1 MTEAEAR
8 KKWCP
13 YMNVDGY
20 KGSESCIASD
30 CMMWRNQPMVR
41 DTDTGE
47 VFPDN
52 GNVVFSFG
60 FEVVDGHGFCGLGGK
75 P

>member
-1 MTEAEAR
+1 MTEEEAR

-13 YMNVDGY
+13 IIKDICIS
-20 KGSESCIASD
+20 SE

-41 DTDTGE
+41 DTDSGE
-47 VFPDN
+47 LYPDN
-52 GNVVFSFG
+52 GNILFSFG
-60 FEVVDGHGFCGLGGK
+60 YEIVEGHGFCGLGGR

>member
-1 MTEAEAR
+1 MTEQEA
-8 KKWCP
+8 KTKWCP
-13 YMNVDGY
+13 IIKDI
-20 KGSESCIASD
+20 CIASE

-52 GNVVFSFG
+52 DNVVFSFG
-60 FEVVDGHGFCGLGGK
+60 FEVVDGHGFCGLGGR
-75 P
+75 PLGMN